1 MSLECAPTLQEQVG
15 AALEAAGRGM
25 ASYRP
30 PNLTGR
36 YPTLGGCYPGWVAA
50 LIPGEWVLV
59 AYRPAGLMT
68 DADRYATQLAE
79 LQGYA
84 DQIFTAPTWIT
95 MWNRRALGF
104 PALLVRKA
112 APDG

>member
-1 MSLECAPTLQEQVG
+1 
-15 AALEAAGRGM
+15 
-25 ASYRP
+25 
-30 PNLTGR
+30 
-36 YPTLGGCYPGWVAA
+36 
-50 LIPGEWVLV
+50 
-59 AYRPAGLMT
+59 MT